1 MIPILT
7 ILCGLAI
14 LFAGGCVIMT
24 AGLGALPLAA
34 IPGGIVALNV
44 LVILAIWRR
53 RPPSFTAFVILAALD
68 LLIAAIVF
76 CLLIAATGGAK
87 GDDLPFMRGAAALA
101 VVLAVKGVL
110 TLGAAARLRA
120 TPHRHDGRSTSADG
134 PGSQP
139 A

>member
-24 AGLGALPLAA
+24 VGLGMLPLAA

-53 RPPSFTAFVILAALD
+53 RPPSFFAFVVLAGLD
-68 LLIAAIVF
+68 LLIAT
-76 CLLIAATGGAK
+76 LLFWALAAATGSAAEA
-87 GDDLPFMRGAAALA
+87 DLLPMRGAAALA
-101 VVLAVKGVL
+101 VVMLLKGVL
-110 TLGAAARLRA
+110 TLAAAARLRA
-120 TPHRHDGRSTSADG
+120 VPQRANAEDESPGHDAGG
-134 PGSQP
+134 
-139 A
+139 